1 LISIHTD
8 NDGFSE
14 DFSWLLRSSSQALE
28 NLRSKTANDLIAVKD
43 EDASIVPISAEE
55 GEGEEEGEAAAV
67 HRSGRPKKSKTAQ
80 MTDDEISIETKTS
93 VPFPVQISPAGR
105 PMRVKAGKNKHL
117 EMQ

>member
-1 LISIHTD
+1 
-8 NDGFSE
+8 
-14 DFSWLLRSSSQALE
+14 
-28 NLRSKTANDLIAVKD
+28 LRSKTASDLIAVKD
-43 EDASIVPISAEE
+43 EDASIVPISAD
-55 GEGEEEGEAAAV
+55 EGEEEGEAAAV

-93 VPFPVQISPAGR
+93 VPFPVQTSPAGR